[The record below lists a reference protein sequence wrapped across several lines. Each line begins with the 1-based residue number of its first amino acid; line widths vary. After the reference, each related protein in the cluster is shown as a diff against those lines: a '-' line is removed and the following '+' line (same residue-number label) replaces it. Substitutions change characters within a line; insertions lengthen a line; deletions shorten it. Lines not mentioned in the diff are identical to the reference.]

1 MDDRITRSRNMFATA
16 LMGAIISLLLAV
28 LVSNFDIVIIIGTM
42 LGLLVISAILTTIE
56 YIFEEQR

>member
-1 MDDRITRSRNMFATA
+1 MEDRITRSRNMFATA

-42 LGLLVISAILTTIE
+42 LGLLVLSAILTTIE
-56 YIFEEQR
+56 YVFEEQK

>member
-1 MDDRITRSRNMFATA
+1 MEDRVTRSRNMFATA